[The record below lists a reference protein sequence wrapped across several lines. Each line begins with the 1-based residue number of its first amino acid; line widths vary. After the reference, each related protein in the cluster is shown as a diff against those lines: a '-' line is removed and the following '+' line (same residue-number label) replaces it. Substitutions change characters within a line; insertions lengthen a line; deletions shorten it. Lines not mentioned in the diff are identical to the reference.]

1 MEMFSK
7 FNFVTYFIIICPVTV
22 LLAFYVGE
30 HESFHNDKLTSSKG
44 YGPMGTWY
52 AFICGLSF

>member
-7 FNFVTYFIIICPVTV
+7 FNFVTYFVIICPATI

-30 HESFHNDKLTSSKG
+30 HVTYEHDQIITEKG
-44 YGPMGTWY
+44 FGPMGTWY
-52 AFICGLSF
+52 AFIGGLCF